1 MLEILAVSDSCLT
14 VLGVIFFIKEL
25 IKYALILIPIGL
37 IVILSIDFTKGVISF
52 QDGKDNVINLVIRRI
67 IYTVVIFLIPTTI
80 FGVFSILGLAYKDS
94 ESCWAYADKSSVSEI
109 KKAMENKQKEEEKA
123 SQKIQKKI
131 SKRISKKA
139 KTQQKIK
146 TIVDSDSNSANGAG
160 AGISNNQKA
169 GNGVDWNDLT
179 KVSGLSA
186 SELTKKLNSSKDKN
200 LKYFANYANN
210 YVSVESNYGVN
221 AIFLIALEAHE
232 SAYMRSKTAIDCNNL
247 GGVSGKPKCPN
258 HRWRKF
264 DSKDEFIDYHG
275 KLLGKKYLKSGGS
288 YYHGKNLEG
297 IKESYCPSSDS
308 SCSSW
313 LGGVKKVGNALA
325 SA

>member
-37 IVILSIDFTKGVISF
+37 IVMLSIDFTKGVISF

-94 ESCWAYADKSSVSEI
+94 ESCWAYVDKSSVSEI

-131 SKRISKKA
+131 SKRISKKMEI
-139 KTQQKIK
+139 QQKVK

-186 SELTKKLNSSKDKN
+186 SELTKKLNSAKN
-200 LKYFANYANN
+200 KSLKPFIKYANN
-210 YVSVESNYGVN
+210 YISAENSYGVN
-221 AIFLIALEAHE
+221 VIFLIALDTNE
-232 SAYMRSKTAIDCNNL
+232 SGGIASSIAKDCNNF
-247 GGVSGKPKCPN
+247 GGETGSPNCKNHKPY
-258 HRWRKF
+258 RKF
-264 DSKDEFIDYHG
+264 DSPEEFIDFHG
-275 KLLGKKYLKSGGS
+275 KHLGKSYLTKGGTNYNGKSLEDVKKKY
-288 YYHGKNLEG
+288 
-297 IKESYCPSSDS
+297 
-308 SCSSW
+308 CSSPSQCSEW
-313 LGGVKKVGNALA
+313 LSSTKTYGNDLA

>member
-37 IVILSIDFTKGVISF
+37 IVMLSIDFTKGVISF

-94 ESCWAYADKSSVSEI
+94 ESCWAYVDKSSVSEI

-131 SKRISKKA
+131 SKRISKKME
-139 KTQQKIK
+139 TQQKIK
-146 TIVDSDSNSANGAG
+146 TIVDNDSNSANGAG

-186 SELTKKLNSSKDKN
+186 SELTKKLSKKKKFKN
-200 LKYFANYANN
+200 FVNYAND
-210 YVSVESNYGVN
+210 YISAESKYGVN

-232 SAYMRSKTAIDCNNL
+232 SNYMTSELAVDCNNL
-247 GGVSGKPKCPN
+247 GGVKGSKRCNNHGKMKYFN
-258 HRWRKF
+258 
-264 DSKDEFIDYHG
+264 SKGEFIDYHG
-275 KLLGKKYLKSGGS
+275 DLLGNKYLKSSGK
-288 YYHGKNLEG
+288 YYHGKKIENVQ
-297 IKESYCPSSDS
+297 STYCPESNCSDWVS
-308 SCSSW
+308 NIK
-313 LGGVKKVGNALA
+313 GIGNTLA